1 MAPGGP
7 FMAKNDTSW
16 TLLCAIRKQKSAFQ
30 PRKATFRGNGLH
42 PDAAGA
48 SSEKIREM
56 SYGGRDE

>member
-1 MAPGGP
+1 
-7 FMAKNDTSW
+7 MAKNDTSW